1 MNKAK
6 EVELV
11 CSDFNAALDLL
22 RQAGLR
28 LDVIHPADA
37 PHTALLSSPAG
48 NVRLTSN
55 PREANI
61 SRDLPAFR
69 PQFVLTRSSD
79 AVRQGRAGMSYRD
92 LIPGRLGGRYA
103 ASQIVIAEGGPVA
116 DWTHFH
122 RVALQLIYVRRG
134 WVKVVYED
142 QGEAFVM
149 EAGDL
154 VLQPP
159 GIRHR
164 VLESSAD
171 LEVIEITCPALHET
185 LTDHELELPNGT
197 DPSRRFG
204 QQRFLRHIAAAA
216 VPEAVAGAETQGT
229 AASRASGGLVDVR
242 TVQACDGAPLIFSP
256 HDGELIFGFVLDGSA
271 LLHFQSEFELH
282 PGDAFVIPPGEEWRL
297 SRTTSDFRLLHVL
310 TNRLGTSF

>member
-1 MNKAK
+1 MSKAK

-22 RQAGLR
+22 CETGLR

-37 PHTALLSSPAG
+37 PHTAVLSSPAG
-48 NVRLTSN
+48 NVRLTSK
-55 PREANI
+55 PGEAHI
-61 SRDLPAFR
+61 SNDLPAFR
-69 PQFVLTRSSD
+69 PEFLLTRSTGAASE
-79 AVRQGRAGMSYRD
+79 GRAGMWYRD

-103 ASQIVIAEGGPVA
+103 ASHIVIQEGGLVG

-122 RVALQLIYVRRG
+122 WVVLQLIYVRRG

-149 EAGDL
+149 EAGDF

-159 GIRHR
+159 TIRHR
-164 VLESSAD
+164 VLESSAG
-171 LEVIEITCPALHET
+171 LEVIEITCPAIHET
-185 LTDHELELPNGT
+185 HTDHQMELPNGT

-204 QQRFLRHIAAAA
+204 SQRFLRHIAKG
-216 VPEAVAGAETQGT
+216 AGLKFVTGGETQAT
-229 AASRASGGLVDVR
+229 PALAASGGLVDVH
-242 TVQACDGAPLIFSP
+242 TINTCDGASLSFSP
-256 HDGELIFGFVLDGSA
+256 HDGELVFGFVLEGSA
-271 LLHFQSEFELH
+271 SLEFQNTFELH

-297 SRTTSDFRLLHVL
+297 RETVDLRLLHVV
-310 TNRLGTSF
+310 TNPLGTSF